1 MRRRYWLPAAV
12 LLALGLLTYFYS
24 FAYQFAGLTLCAIA
38 AAVAVFGLA
47 DALKT
52 RFPRAARWAK
62 RILAGGVALALLLT
76 VGTGIW
82 LGVSLRGADD
92 PKADYV
98 VVLGAGVNGTVPS
111 QSLRERLQAAL
122 TYLERYPDAI
132 LILSGGQG
140 NREHITEAEC
150 MYRWLV
156 QHGADPTRLRKEESA
171 TNTQENIAFSLA
183 LIEAEFGARP
193 AKLGVI
199 SAEYHLLRASLL
211 AKKAGVEAVC
221 FPSRTQNRLFFCT
234 MFLREI
240 TGVWYTLVFE

>member
-1 MRRRYWLPAAV
+1 MRCRYWLPAAA
-12 LLALGLLTYFYS
+12 LLILGLLTYFCAY
-24 FAYQFAGLTLCAIA
+24 AYQFAGLTLCGIA
-38 AAVAVFGLA
+38 VVVAAFGLA

-62 RILAGGVALALLLT
+62 RIMAGGLALVLLLT

-82 LGVSLRGADD
+82 LGISLQGADD
-92 PKADYV
+92 PEADFV
-98 VVLGAGVNGTVPS
+98 VVLGAGVNGTAPS
-111 QSLRERLQAAL
+111 QSLRERLEAAL
-122 TYLERYPDAI
+122 AYLERYPDAI

-140 NREHITEAEC
+140 DREHITEAEC

-156 QHGADPTRLRKEESA
+156 ERGADPTRLRKEEKA
-171 TNTQENIAFSLA
+171 TSTQENIAFSLD
-183 LIEAEFGARP
+183 LIEAEFGALP

-211 AKKAGVEAVC
+211 TKKAGVEAVC

-240 TGVWYTLVFE
+240 TGVWYTLVFG